1 MAINERYRSEILKT
15 IYLIQ
20 FDLDESGEKDWETV
34 HERLSQTAI
43 KEEMWRQAEGGKGL
57 RNNELIVQTF
67 KELEEEGLITVK
79 EGKQKAK
86 LYFLTEH
93 GRAWGK
99 EYLRH
104 EPRRLIWHRG
114 TQTRSGNVNIAK
126 ISAFVGLVCFALA
139 SFNGWKSALGW
150 AGRWTFSI
158 TPWPGP
164 WGPTHKYTPGISEEP
179 ILMVLGLYFVCNPIL
194 TVFAYR
200 TYTKIETGIYAAA
213 RPYTLTLGILGL
225 FPGFGWVLG
234 GLCFLLSY
242 YQLGIVLKAGYPPA
256 PGQKLSSTMFTTNKA
271 RIYAMIGVLCFA
283 IGAFSMWE
291 GIWGWFE
298 GARFEITPWP
308 GPWGFAPESYPY
320 YPDGTLEGFLPR
332 YGPYTGRFMVL
343 EFYLVFSIL
352 LTVLAY
358 RTYTHIEQGNYAAA
372 RMYSFLLG
380 IFGLFPGFGW
390 VVGGLIFLIAYN
402 QLGTMLK
409 TDYVPPSTPKSMV
422 YLGSIIVFNFLF
434 FFVTLFGEIISI
446 HAKLEN
452 LFSFG
457 VSVFFMTLAISKLKN
472 MPIKSIDR
480 SAWPAMLTSSGV
492 FYGNILFFDIMAFHF
507 PGWWEWFFMPAFY
520 GLIMWTLLRWEM
532 PHEASFSS

>member
-1 MAINERYRSEILKT
+1 M
-15 IYLIQ
+15 
-20 FDLDESGEKDWETV
+20 DWETV

-57 RNNELIVQTF
+57 RNNERIVQTF

-79 EGKQKAK
+79 EGRQKAK

-104 EPRRLIWHRG
+104 EPRRLIWRRG
-114 TQTRSGNVNIAK
+114 TQKYPVNVSIAK
-126 ISAFVGLVCFALA
+126 ISAFVGLVCFTLA
-139 SFNGWKSALGW
+139 AFNGWESVIGW

-158 TPWPGP
+158 TPWPDP
-164 WGPTHKYTPGISEEP
+164 WGLAHKYSPDISEEA

-200 TYTKIETGIYAAA
+200 TYTKIEKGIYAAA

-234 GLCFLLSY
+234 GLCFLLTY
-242 YQLGIVLKAGYPPA
+242 YQLGTVLKVSHPPT
-256 PGQKLSSTMFTTNKA
+256 PGQKQSPTMFTTNKA

-291 GIWGWFE
+291 GIWGWFMA
-298 GARFEITPWP
+298 ARFEITPWP
-308 GPWGFAPESYPY
+308 GPWGFAPENYPY
-320 YPDGTLEGFLPR
+320 YPDSTLEGFLPQF
-332 YGPYTGRFMVL
+332 GPDAVGRFMVL
-343 EFYLVFSIL
+343 EFYLGFSIL

-358 RTYTHIEQGNYAAA
+358 CTYTTIEQGNYATA
-372 RMYSFLLG
+372 RPYSLVLG

-390 VVGGLIFLIAYN
+390 VFGGLLFLFAYY
-402 QLGTMLK
+402 QLGTMRK
-409 TDYVPPSTPKSMV
+409 TSQVPPSTSKSMV
-422 YLGSIIVFNFLF
+422 YLGSTIVFNILF
-434 FFVTLFGEIISI
+434 AFVTLFGEIISI

-457 VSVFFMTLAISKLKN
+457 VCVFFAALAILRMKKI
-472 MPIKSIDR
+472 PKKSVDL
-480 SAWPAMLTSSGV
+480 SVWPVVLTSSGV
-492 FYGNILFFDIMAFHF
+492 FIGNLLFFDFMAFHI
-507 PGWWEWFFMPAFY
+507 PGWWEWFFMPALY
-520 GLIMWTLLRWEM
+520 GLIMWTLLRWEL
-532 PHEASFSS
+532 PP

>member
-1 MAINERYRSEILKT
+1 MRINERYRSEILKT

-20 FDLDESGEKDWETV
+20 FDLEKSGEMDWETV

-43 KEEMWRQAEGGKGL
+43 KEEMWQQAEGGKGL

-104 EPRRLIWHRG
+104 EPRRLIWQRG
-114 TQTRSGNVNIAK
+114 TQTYSVNVNIAK

-139 SFNGWKSALGW
+139 AFNGWESAIGW
-150 AGRWTFSI
+150 AGRCIFS
-158 TPWPGP
+158 
-164 WGPTHKYTPGISEEP
+164 
-179 ILMVLGLYFVCNPIL
+179 
-194 TVFAYR
+194 
-200 TYTKIETGIYAAA
+200 
-213 RPYTLTLGILGL
+213 
-225 FPGFGWVLG
+225 
-234 GLCFLLSY
+234 
-242 YQLGIVLKAGYPPA
+242 
-256 PGQKLSSTMFTTNKA
+256 
-271 RIYAMIGVLCFA
+271 
-283 IGAFSMWE
+283 
-291 GIWGWFE
+291 
-298 GARFEITPWP
+298 ITPWP

-332 YGPYTGRFMVL
+332 YGPYAGRFMVL
-343 EFYLVFSIL
+343 EFYLGFSIL

-358 RTYTHIEQGNYAAA
+358 RTFTNIEQGNYAAI
-372 RMYSFLLG
+372 RPYSLVLG

-390 VVGGLIFLIAYN
+390 VLGGLCFLLTYY
-402 QLGTMLK
+402 QLGTVLK
-409 TDYVPPSTPKSMV
+409 TDKVPPSTPKSMV

-434 FFVTLFGEIISI
+434 AFVTLFGEIISI
-446 HAKLEN
+446 HEKLEN

-457 VSVFFMTLAISKLKN
+457 VCVFFAALAILRLKK
-472 MPIKSIDR
+472 MPKKSVDK
-480 SAWPAMLTSSGV
+480 SAWPAVLTSSGV
-492 FYGNILFFDIMAFHF
+492 FYGNLLFFDLMAFHF
-507 PGWWEWFFMPAFY
+507 PGWWEWFFMPALY

-532 PHEASFSS
+532 PYETL